1 MPWAVSVT
9 YIVLSTFCFVN
20 HELKI
25 FSEIP
30 GKGVFLCG
38 CKTPPSSAI
47 PLATPCPPFIH
58 QRLFA
63 LEGIPVSYQVLDV
76 PDLPAAL
83 PALRELDCFNIT
95 IPHKSAILPFLDG
108 LEEKARL
115 FGSVNTVQVKE
126 GKLLGFTTDGAGC
139 YKALENHGCDF
150 SGRVLLLGNGG
161 AARALAFEA
170 AARQRDLDLTIA
182 CRESSQ
188 PKAVALAQEVAAYLR
203 RRGDRGFRLSVQ
215 TYGELE
221 TACAFSTQASPN
233 FALLLNATSVGMYP
247 HAGESP
253 VSAKVV
259 ARCRAVFDAVYNPAQ
274 TQLLRLAGEAGAL
287 AIGGMEMLVYQAVA
301 AHEIWYGHPLPPGG
315 HRRPLPRCGGGA
327 GPAFPGK
334 GVRRLLWNIRNQQR
348 RNGAAP
354 GAGPASKSPG
364 PFRGTL
370 CCAALWAAAK
380 AAWGGGL
387 PSCWS
392 ASSAI
397 WTATSSSRPA

>member
-1 MPWAVSVT
+1 MRVQNAAVIGHPIGHTMS
-9 YIVLSTFCFVN
+9 
-20 HELKI
+20 
-25 FSEIP
+25 
-30 GKGVFLCG
+30 
-38 CKTPPSSAI
+38 
-47 PLATPCPPFIH
+47 PFIH

-95 IPHKSAILPFLDG
+95 IPHKSSILPFLDG

-139 YKALENHGCDF
+139 YKALANHGCDF
-150 SGRVLLLGNGG
+150 SGRVLLGNGG

-203 RRGDRGFRLSVQ
+203 RRGDRGFRLEVD
-215 TYGELE
+215 TYEELE
-221 TACAFSTQASPN
+221 AFCRWEGRS
-233 FALLLNATSVGMYP
+233 FDLLLNATSVGMYP

-253 VSAKVV
+253 VSAGVV
-259 ARCRAVFDAVYNPAQ
+259 ARCLAVFDAVYNPAQ
-274 TQLLRLAGEAGAL
+274 PQLLRLAGEAGAL

-301 AHEIWYGHPLPPGG
+301 AHEIWYGT
-315 HRRPLPRCGGGA
+315 RFRPEDIAALCQDA
-327 GPAFPGK
+327 GTELARLFPG
-334 GVRRLLWNIRNQQR
+334 
-348 RNGAAP
+348 NG
-354 GAGPASKSPG
+354 
-364 PFRGTL
+364 
-370 CCAALWAAAK
+370 
-380 AAWGGGL
+380 
-387 PSCWS
+387 
-392 ASSAI
+392 
-397 WTATSSSRPA
+397 

>member
-1 MPWAVSVT
+1 MRVQNAAVIGHPIGHTMS
-9 YIVLSTFCFVN
+9 
-20 HELKI
+20 
-25 FSEIP
+25 
-30 GKGVFLCG
+30 
-38 CKTPPSSAI
+38 
-47 PLATPCPPFIH
+47 PFIH

-83 PALRELDCFNIT
+83 PALRELDCLNIT
-95 IPHKSAILPFLDG
+95 IPHKRAFLPFLDG

-126 GKLLGFTTDGAGC
+126 GQLLGFTTDGAGC

-188 PKAVALAQEVAAYLR
+188 PKAMALAQEVAAYLR

-221 TACAFSTQASPN
+221 AACAFSTQASPN
-233 FALLLNATSVGMYP
+233 FALLLNATSVGMHP

-253 VSAKVV
+253 VSAEVV

-301 AHEIWYGHPLPPGG
+301 AHEIWYGT
-315 HRRPLPRCGGGA
+315 RFRPEDIDALCQDAGA
-327 GPAFPGK
+327 ELARLFPG
-334 GVRRLLWNIRNQQR
+334 
-348 RNGAAP
+348 NG
-354 GAGPASKSPG
+354 
-364 PFRGTL
+364 
-370 CCAALWAAAK
+370 
-380 AAWGGGL
+380 
-387 PSCWS
+387 
-392 ASSAI
+392 
-397 WTATSSSRPA
+397 

>member
-1 MPWAVSVT
+1 MRVQNAAVIGHPIGHTMS
-9 YIVLSTFCFVN
+9 
-20 HELKI
+20 
-25 FSEIP
+25 
-30 GKGVFLCG
+30 
-38 CKTPPSSAI
+38 
-47 PLATPCPPFIH
+47 PFIH

-95 IPHKSAILPFLDG
+95 IPHKSSILPFLDG

-182 CRESSQ
+182 CRKSSQ
-188 PKAVALAQEVAAYLR
+188 PKAVALTQEVAAYLR
-203 RRGDRGFRLSVQ
+203 RRGDRDFCLEVD
-215 TYGELE
+215 TYEELE
-221 TACAFSTQASPN
+221 AFCRWEGRS
-233 FALLLNATSVGMYP
+233 FDLLLNATSVGMHP

-253 VSAKVV
+253 VSAEVV

-301 AHEIWYGHPLPPGG
+301 AHEIWYGT
-315 HRRPLPRCGGGA
+315 RFRPEDIAALCQDA
-327 GPAFPGK
+327 GEELARLFPG
-334 GVRRLLWNIRNQQR
+334 
-348 RNGAAP
+348 NG
-354 GAGPASKSPG
+354 
-364 PFRGTL
+364 
-370 CCAALWAAAK
+370 
-380 AAWGGGL
+380 
-387 PSCWS
+387 
-392 ASSAI
+392 
-397 WTATSSSRPA
+397 

>member
-1 MPWAVSVT
+1 MRVQNAAVIGHPIGHTMS
-9 YIVLSTFCFVN
+9 
-20 HELKI
+20 
-25 FSEIP
+25 
-30 GKGVFLCG
+30 
-38 CKTPPSSAI
+38 
-47 PLATPCPPFIH
+47 PFIH

-126 GKLLGFTTDGAGC
+126 
-139 YKALENHGCDF
+139 ALENHGCDF

-182 CRESSQ
+182 CRKSSQ
-188 PKAVALAQEVAAYLR
+188 PKAVALTQEVAAYLR
-203 RRGDRGFRLSVQ
+203 RRGDRDFCLEVD
-215 TYGELE
+215 TYEELE
-221 TACAFSTQASPN
+221 AFCRWEGRS
-233 FALLLNATSVGMYP
+233 FDLLLNATSVGMYP

-301 AHEIWYGHPLPPGG
+301 AHEIWYGT
-315 HRRPLPRCGGGA
+315 RFRPEDIAALCQDAGA
-327 GPAFPGK
+327 ELARLFPG
-334 GVRRLLWNIRNQQR
+334 
-348 RNGAAP
+348 NG
-354 GAGPASKSPG
+354 
-364 PFRGTL
+364 
-370 CCAALWAAAK
+370 
-380 AAWGGGL
+380 
-387 PSCWS
+387 
-392 ASSAI
+392 
-397 WTATSSSRPA
+397 

>member
-47 PLATPCPPFIH
+47 PLATPCPPLSTSVFSPW
-58 QRLFA
+58 R
-63 LEGIPVSYQVLDV
+63 VSPSPTRCWTYRTC
-76 PDLPAAL
+76 PPPCPPCGSWTAS
-83 PALRELDCFNIT
+83 T
-95 IPHKSAILPFLDG
+95 SAILPFLDG

-233 FALLLNATSVGMYP
+233 FALLLNATSVGMHP

-274 TQLLRLAGEAGAL
+274 TQLLRLAGEADAL

-301 AHEIWYGHPLPPGG
+301 AHEIWYGT
-315 HRRPLPRCGGGA
+315 RFRPEDIAAGA

-334 GVRRLLWNIRNQQR
+334 WVRRLLWNIRNQQR

-380 AAWGGGL
+380 AAWGGGW

-397 WTATSSSRPA
+397 WTATSSSRPV